1 MASWAD
7 LRAADPE
14 LAAIGAERLLGP
26 GLVMVGTRRA
36 NGWAR
41 LSPVEPLEVDGVLY
55 LGMIWQS
62 YKALELL
69 RDPKVSIQS
78 VVTRADGIEGDVKL
92 YGTAAHV
99 ADAPTRERYCEA
111 LFAHIGWR
119 PEGDFHLFAVD
130 ICEVGFVVVE
140 GSEHRALHW
149 SEPSEDP
156 A

>member
-62 YKALELL
+62 YKALDLL

-92 YGTAAHV
+92 YGPPPAWRTPDPGALLRGTLRPYRL
-99 ADAPTRERYCEA
+99 APR
-111 LFAHIGWR
+111 G
-119 PEGDFHLFAVD
+119 
-130 ICEVGFVVVE
+130 
-140 GSEHRALHW
+140 
-149 SEPSEDP
+149 
-156 A
+156 